1 MRLSIVIPIYN
12 AERYLENCLLSI
24 LEQGYGNCEIL
35 LVNDG
40 SLDGSGVLC
49 EAYAN
54 QYANVRYQ
62 AQPNG
67 GVSAARNTGIRM
79 ARGEYLLFLDA
90 DDALQPG
97 SLGRLDG
104 LLAQKA
110 PDAVVAPLM
119 IREMAQE
126 EAFLEAGAM
135 QELLGPQAE
144 PVLKVFSENRF
155 STPAIKLIVKRQ
167 LVLEKQMWFTEKY
180 MIGEDIYMAARALCE
195 CETILYDPK
204 PYCLHIE
211 NEGSIM
217 HTVSYDR
224 ISKTMEICDSLYVQA
239 QGLTDVRKEF
249 LYTQASMML
258 INFLRYYRTFTREE
272 KGQIRAWLRGNAEKL
287 QALAQGYTPTRL
299 AAKVLGPG
307 NAFLLAGAVISWRR
321 NGRKQNA

>member
-1 MRLSIVIPIYN
+1 MRLSIVIPVYN
-12 AERYLENCLLSI
+12 AERYLESCLQSI

-40 SLDGSGVLC
+40 SLDGSGALC

-54 QYANVRYQ
+54 QYANVRYR

-67 GVSAARNTGIRM
+67 GVSAARNAAIRM

-97 SLGRLDG
+97 SLGRLDD

-119 IREMAQE
+119 LRVGERTFPEDSLMKSTY
-126 EAFLEAGAM
+126 FDPDGDS
-135 QELLGPQAE
+135 
-144 PVLKVFSENRF
+144 VLRIFSQKRF
-155 STPAIKLIVKRQ
+155 ATPASKVTIKRQ
-167 LVLEKQMWFTEKY
+167 LIIENNIQFPTAY
-180 MIGEDIYMAARALCE
+180 HIGEDIYMMAGALCKCKALAYLPE
-195 CETILYDPK
+195 
-204 PYCLHIE
+204 PYYVYNQNIE
-211 NEGSIM
+211 SIT
-217 HTVSYDR
+217 HTVSYQR
-224 ISKTMEICDSLYVQA
+224 ISKTMEICDSLYAQA

-258 INFLRYYRTFTREE
+258 INFLCYYRTFTREE
-272 KGQIRAWLRGNAEKL
+272 KGQIRAWLRGNTEKL
-287 QALAQGYTPTRL
+287 QALARGYTPTRL

-307 NAFLLAGAVISWRR
+307 NAFLLAGVVISWRR

>member
-24 LEQGYGNCEIL
+24 LEQGYEECEIL

-40 SLDGSGVLC
+40 SLDGSGALC

-54 QYANVRYQ
+54 RYANVRYQ

-97 SLGRLDG
+97 SLSRLDDV
-104 LLAQKA
+104 LASKA
-110 PDAVVAPLM
+110 PDAVIAPLM
-119 IREMAQE
+119 IRVEKRMFPEDSPMESAY
-126 EAFLEAGAM
+126 FDPDGNF
-135 QELLGPQAE
+135 
-144 PVLKVFSENRF
+144 VLRIFSQKRF
-155 STPAIKLIVKRQ
+155 ATPASKVAIKRQ
-167 LVLEKQMWFTEKY
+167 LIIENDIRFPMAY
-180 MIGEDIYMAARALCE
+180 HIGEDIFMMAGALCKCKALAYLPE
-195 CETILYDPK
+195 
-204 PYCLHIE
+204 PYYIYNQNIE
-211 NEGSIM
+211 SIT
-217 HTVSYDR
+217 HTVSYQR

-239 QGLTDVRKEF
+239 QELTEVRKEF

-272 KGQIRAWLRGNAEKL
+272 KGQIRTWLRGNAEKL

-307 NAFLLAGAVISWRR
+307 NAFLLAGVAASWRG
-321 NGRKQNA
+321 NGNA